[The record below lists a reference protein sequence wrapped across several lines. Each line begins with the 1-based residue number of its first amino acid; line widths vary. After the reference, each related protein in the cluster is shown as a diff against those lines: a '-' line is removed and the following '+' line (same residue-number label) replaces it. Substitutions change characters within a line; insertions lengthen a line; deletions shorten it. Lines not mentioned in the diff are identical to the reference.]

1 MEDLRVLSFFYII
14 QALLM
19 VIAGVQFFDLK
30 INSKQ
35 IIAVGIIFG
44 LTIWLVRGAY
54 SYLNIPLG
62 THTII
67 LAILFCIIIKV
78 ATKTDIYYAFGISL
92 MSFCLVMLGVG
103 VVALAIKLNSLN
115 LEQIMSNIWLN
126 ILFGHIENSILIIF
140 MVVSRLLKFNISN
153 INRG

>member
-1 MEDLRVLSFFYII
+1 MEDLRVLFFFYII
-14 QALLM
+14 QGLLM

-30 INSKQ
+30 INNKQ
-35 IIAVGIIFG
+35 IIAVGACYG
-44 LTIWLVRGAY
+44 LVIWLVRGVY
-54 SYLNIPLG
+54 SYYSIPLG
-62 THTII
+62 THTIV
-67 LAILFCIIIKV
+67 LAILFCIIIKII
-78 ATKTDIYYAFGISL
+78 TKTPVYYAVGISL

-103 VVALAIKLNSLN
+103 VVAFAIKLNSLN